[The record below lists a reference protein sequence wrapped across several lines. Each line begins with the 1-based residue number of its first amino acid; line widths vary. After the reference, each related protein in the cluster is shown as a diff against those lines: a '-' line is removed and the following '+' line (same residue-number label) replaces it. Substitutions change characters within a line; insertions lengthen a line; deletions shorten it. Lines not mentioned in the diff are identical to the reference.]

1 MTVLSWQRFNIGL
14 RLILCGGP
22 LIVCVFS
29 IAEFPSASGWWML
42 VAGFGATVLA
52 LIVPAVGIVATR
64 ESVWFLAV
72 PFWAVRIKK
81 AEIASA
87 TAVDV
92 QPLEEFGGWGIK
104 GRSRR
109 NGLLLAANGQRA
121 VRIARANGQVFLA
134 TSDDAERVATVV
146 SVAAGTS

>member
-29 IAEFPSASGWWML
+29 IAEFPNASGWWML
-42 VAGFGATVLA
+42 GIGSGAVLIA
-52 LIVPAVGIVATR
+52 LAVPAVGIVATR
-64 ESVWFLAV
+64 KSVWFLAV
-72 PFWAVRIKK
+72 PFWAVRIRNT
-81 AEIASA
+81 EIAA
-87 TAVDV
+87 VTAVNV

-104 GRSRR
+104 GHSRR
-109 NGLLLAANGQRA
+109 NGLLLAANGQHA

-134 TSDDAERVATVV
+134 TSDAAERVATVV
-146 SVAAGTS
+146 GITAGTP